1 VDNAIRPLV
10 AVTIVTMKAEL
21 PRRRLRLVSG
31 VGAGLD
37 EWLDRDEA
45 DELEPHWLPSFVA
58 TRSLSENAFSLARPM
73 WGKARAEWTIWLAG
87 DVLQQFPGAGVG
99 KAKRG
104 WVAGILWAAAVDAEM
119 DRSLALWEHV
129 LNDITSMTGASRATA
144 KRRWRDLQQFGLT
157 RPTNAPSWWRR
168 SRD

>member
-1 VDNAIRPLV
+1 
-10 AVTIVTMKAEL
+10 
-21 PRRRLRLVSG
+21 
-31 VGAGLD
+31 
-37 EWLDRDEA
+37 
-45 DELEPHWLPSFVA
+45 
-58 TRSLSENAFSLARPM
+58 LSENAFSLARPM

-144 KRRWRDLQQFGLT
+144 KRRWRDLQQSGLT